1 MALRTSI
8 VLALLIALVAIVLLS
23 PLDDRPDSTSVSLQF
38 PRESQLGTT
47 PSLTDE
53 SDGNRSE
60 RAGPIG
66 NPADKLNSES
76 DIGGNG
82 ENSNQGY
89 EVGGPIE
96 SRAIQRNSISSDF
109 VANAGPDGE
118 IFYELVDEFLSLAN
132 PYGAAQQQKHRQFF
146 LEKLAL
152 SDKAVSLELLECGAI
167 LCVAEFRSAKDGALG
182 NLMDDGTFWDGFDSR
197 AKLEFRGDED
207 TTARILFSHDPNVVS
222 IALPSAFNDQS
233 LRE

>member
-23 PLDDRPDSTSVSLQF
+23 PLGDRPDPTSLSLQSSQD
-38 PRESQLGTT
+38 SQLATT

-53 SDGNRSE
+53 SDGIRSE
-60 RAGPIG
+60 RAGPIT
-66 NPADKLNSES
+66 NAADKLSS
-76 DIGGNG
+76 KPDIGGNG
-82 ENSNQGY
+82 DNENQGY
-89 EVGGPIE
+89 EAGGPIE
-96 SRAIQRNSISSDF
+96 SRAMQGNAISSDF

-118 IFYELVDEFLSLAN
+118 VFYELVDEFLSLAN
-132 PYGAAQQQKHRQFF
+132 PYGVAQQQKHRQFF
-146 LEKLAL
+146 QEKLAL
-152 SDKAVSLELLECGAI
+152 SDKAISLELLECGAI
-167 LCVAEFRSAKDGALG
+167 LCVAEFRSAKDGDLG
-182 NLMDDGTFWDGFDSR
+182 NLMDDATFWDGFDSR